1 MNMNA
6 WDEIVRNDVNEVLH
20 GAGAAVNDTA
30 ATRPWPP
37 IMIRDF
43 IHAYDLSTR
52 EVDAGVTVGY
62 VADYLS
68 ETPGAS
74 VSVYDDERNFMGLAV
89 DDDVMALI
97 KRDGVRALDYPITE
111 AVQRGRPVC
120 SITDSPTV
128 ILQQMRDLGW
138 DRVGVS
144 AHGRVIGMLRRR
156 DLVNF
161 AGN

>member
-6 WDEIVRNDVNEVLH
+6 WDEIVRSDVEEVLQ
-20 GAGAAVNDTA
+20 GTGGPVNDSA
-30 ATRPWPP
+30 ETRPWPP

-43 IHAYDLSTR
+43 VHAYDLSTR
-52 EVDAGVTVGY
+52 EVDADVTVGY
-62 VADYLS
+62 IADFLA

-74 VSVYDDERNFMGLAV
+74 VSVYDADGELLGLAV

-97 KRDGVRALDYPITE
+97 KRDGVRALDYPIIE

-120 SITDSPTV
+120 SIADSPIV
-128 ILQQMRDLGW
+128 ILHLMRDGGW

-144 AHGRVIGMLRRR
+144 AHGRVIGVLRRR
-156 DLVNF
+156 DLVRF